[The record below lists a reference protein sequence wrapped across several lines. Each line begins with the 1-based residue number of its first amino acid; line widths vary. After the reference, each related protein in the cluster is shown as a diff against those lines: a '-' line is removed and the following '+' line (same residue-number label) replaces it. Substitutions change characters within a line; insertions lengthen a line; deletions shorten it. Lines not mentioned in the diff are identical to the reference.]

1 MKKNLLALILVLAFA
16 FSVVGCTPKPAEN
29 SQVNNT
35 SKTALGETAEKQNY
49 TAEETTSKEKT
60 QTAVSEPAVDA
71 ATESK
76 KETAANTQT
85 ASKTAKITKDKAKS
99 IALEAAGAKAD
110 KIYDYEIDLDRENGV
125 LVYEIGFDYNGYEY
139 DLHIRAEDGKVL
151 KNIKEPEK
159 EKTTSS
165 KTQSTSASATIIS
178 KAKAKEIA
186 LEAAGVKANEIYDY
200 EIELDRDD
208 GVTSYEISFKKGNTE
223 YDFDIKA
230 SDGKILKAEK
240 DFDD

>member
-16 FSVVGCTPKPAEN
+16 FSVVGCTPKPAES

-35 SKTALGETAEKQNY
+35 SKTALGETAEKQDY
-49 TAEETTSKEKT
+49 TAEEKVDDKT
-60 QTAVSEPAVDA
+60 EAVVSETPVV
-71 ATESK
+71 SK
-76 KETAANTQT
+76 KEDTNNNQT
-85 ASKTAKITKDKAKS
+85 ASKAPSNITRAEAKV
-99 IALEAAGAKAD
+99 IALKTAGAKESD
-110 KIYDYEIDLDRENGV
+110 IYDYEIDLDRENGV
-125 LVYEIGFDYNGYEY
+125 SVYEISFDSKGYEY

-159 EKTTSS
+159 EKASSEKKTSS
-165 KTQSTSASATIIS
+165 KADSIIS
-178 KAKAKEIA
+178 KAKAKDIA
-186 LEAAGVKANEIYDY
+186 LKAAGVKESEIFDY

-208 GVTSYEISFKKGNTE
+208 GVASYEISFQAGNIE
-223 YDFDIKA
+223 YEYDIKA